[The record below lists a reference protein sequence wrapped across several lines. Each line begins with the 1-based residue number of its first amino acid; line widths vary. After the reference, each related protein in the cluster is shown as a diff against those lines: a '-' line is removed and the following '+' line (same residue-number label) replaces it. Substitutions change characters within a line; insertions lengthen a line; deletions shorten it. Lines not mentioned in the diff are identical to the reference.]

1 MKLYVLDIQSVEG
14 ISDSNNA
21 VTYEILKA
29 NAKALFEIIK
39 KKLNGTLL
47 RGYNILLRKSI
58 EASRS
63 RKD

>member
-39 KKLNGTLL
+39 TIEWYIITGLQYSTAKKH
-47 RGYNILLRKSI
+47 
-58 EASRS
+58 RS
-63 RKD
+63 L